1 MPRCLHLH
9 KVPRDTGFCAVC
21 GARVLPD
28 WVWLCLCAL
37 PLSLMY
43 ATAISSRAA
52 KPSVTAP
59 PPVVVTVEVTRIVE
73 ETHPVEV
80 IRIIT
85 ATEPAPT
92 PTRRIPTVTL
102 LPTWTPTPSPTPTA
116 SQMPTATLYPRLA
129 LLSNHDLYVI
139 AKGAADDWVLKQEP
153 KLDEKCSWF
162 KVIPQEKDMVALL
175 TCYNRY
181 VTAPKTG
188 MDRADWVLRQEISL
202 EDCGKFTVHDLG
214 NGEIAIETCTG
225 RYFTAGDGNWP
236 SGLQWLV
243 VAETKEIKDWEKFTL
258 QPP

>member
-52 KPSVTAP
+52 KHSVTAP

-85 ATEPAPT
+85 ATEPAHTNGYPLAYLDADA
-92 PTRRIPTVTL
+92 PPHPDSFANADRHAL
-102 LPTWTPTPSPTPTA
+102 
-116 SQMPTATLYPRLA
+116 SQV
-129 LLSNHDLYVI
+129 SSFV
-139 AKGAADDWVLKQEP
+139 Q
-153 KLDEKCSWF
+153 S
-162 KVIPQEKDMVALL
+162 
-175 TCYNRY
+175 
-181 VTAPKTG
+181 
-188 MDRADWVLRQEISL
+188 
-202 EDCGKFTVHDLG
+202 
-214 NGEIAIETCTG
+214 
-225 RYFTAGDGNWP
+225 
-236 SGLQWLV
+236 
-243 VAETKEIKDWEKFTL
+243 
-258 QPP
+258 